1 MSGAL
6 KIGEVAARKE
16 TIASKVQAIQKK
28 IVDLENLSTEL
39 TTVFLRWEDCG
50 GSRQPECSP
59 ELM

>member
-16 TIASKVQAIQKK
+16 TIASKVQVIQKK

-39 TTVFLRWEDCG
+39 TTVFLR
-50 GSRQPECSP
+50 
-59 ELM
+59 